1 MLTEVCPCN
10 ALLAARLGG
19 RAQNLAAE
27 SHTARKHTT
36 PPPPT
41 PRTKERSFVCV
52 CVLHVKELKKKKKKE
67 KGTAKRTD
75 GNVYQC
81 INYGAF

>member
-10 ALLAARLGG
+10 ALLAAGLGG

-27 SHTARKHTT
+27 SHTARKHTAT
-36 PPPPT
+36 PPTHTHRVQRKGPL
-41 PRTKERSFVCV
+41 CV
-52 CVLHVKELKKKKKKE
+52 CVLHVEELKKKKS
-67 KGTAKRTD
+67 TAKRTD
-75 GNVYQC
+75 GNVYLC